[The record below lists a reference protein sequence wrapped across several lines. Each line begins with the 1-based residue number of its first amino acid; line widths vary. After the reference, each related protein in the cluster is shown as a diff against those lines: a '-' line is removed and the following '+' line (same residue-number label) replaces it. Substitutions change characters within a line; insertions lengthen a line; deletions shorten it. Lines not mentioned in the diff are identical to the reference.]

1 MYSYVYIYIYIY
13 IYGTPPQK
21 DLATDVFK
29 LLLAIA
35 AGDPN
40 GTAKNSTLRRIEWI
54 KELMLE
60 TYKKPDL

>member
-1 MYSYVYIYIYIY
+1 MYMV
-13 IYGTPPQK
+13 PPQK
-21 DLATDVFK
+21 DLATNVFK

-40 GTAKNSTLRRIEWI
+40 GTAKNSTLRRIKWI